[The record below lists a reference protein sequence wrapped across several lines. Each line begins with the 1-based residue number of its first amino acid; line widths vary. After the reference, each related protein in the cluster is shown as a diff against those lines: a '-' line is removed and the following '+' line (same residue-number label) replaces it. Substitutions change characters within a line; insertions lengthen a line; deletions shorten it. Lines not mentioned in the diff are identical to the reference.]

1 VTGALDDYLTRDPAS
16 WAGFGASSE
25 TELAS
30 SYVMKAGEA
39 RAIRGEARCRY
50 RVRTLDRRG
59 SDHPFS
65 LFFDD
70 DDRLVLLET
79 DYWSFEEEECAGVL
93 AALGKP
99 QQRLDAAFRMEMMPQ
114 AEWLY
119 PSRGLALCVMPETN
133 LIVRW
138 TAFAVTT
145 LEEYRRRIRAIALAT
160 EFETETG

>member
-1 VTGALDDYLTRDPAS
+1 VTGTLDGYLTRDPAS
-16 WAGFGASSE
+16 WAGIGAP
-25 TELAS
+25 TEAELEL
-30 SYVMKAGEA
+30 SYALEAGEA

-50 RVRTLDRRG
+50 RVRVLDRRG
-59 SDHPFS
+59 FNHPFS

-70 DDRLVLLET
+70 DGRLVLLET
-79 DYWSFEEEECAGVL
+79 EYWSFEKEECTHVL

-99 QQRLDAAFRMEMMPQ
+99 QHRLDAAFRLEMMPQ

-119 PSRGLALCVMPETN
+119 TSRGLALCVMPETN

-138 TAFAVTT
+138 SAFAATT
-145 LEEYRRRIRAIALAT
+145 LEEYRKRIRAVALAT

>member
-1 VTGALDDYLTRDPAS
+1 MTGTLDSYLTRDPAS
-16 WAGFGASSE
+16 WAGFGAP
-25 TELAS
+25 TEAELES
-30 SYVMKAGEA
+30 SYVMEAGEA

-50 RVRTLDRRG
+50 RVRALDRRG

-65 LFFDD
+65 LFFD

-99 QQRLDAAFRMEMMPQ
+99 QHRLDAAFRMEMMPQ
-114 AEWLY
+114 ADWLY
-119 PSRGLALCVMPETN
+119 PSRGLALCVMPETS

-138 TAFAVTT
+138 TAFAATT
-145 LEEYRRRIRAIALAT
+145 LEEYRKRIRAVALAT
-160 EFETETG
+160 EFETGTG